1 MINYIHNHLQGKLFL
16 SYFAIILASAA
27 VLVLASRL
35 TVDSAFK
42 NHLGRMQQAQSE
54 IGGAGEGAG
63 MRYGADKSPEERPEG
78 SPAQSLYENF
88 QASFLEALLW
98 AAIAALFVA
107 LILSFV
113 ISRKVVAPVQAM
125 MLASRQI
132 AEGNYDK
139 RVYADGSDELGQL
152 AQSFNQ
158 MAAQLEK
165 TEEMRRQLI
174 GDVAHE
180 LRTPL
185 TVIKGSME
193 GLQDGIL
200 PATPETYEEILRE
213 AERLNHL
220 VDDLQELSRV
230 EAGAYEM
237 TLSAVQIPL
246 VVETLQKRLSD
257 SFKEKGISFKTEIA
271 SNLPPIQA
279 DEPRIVQI
287 LTNLLTNAL
296 YYTPK
301 GGEVI
306 LEAALV
312 DGALQIAVRDNGIGI
327 PPEHLGNIFTRF
339 YRVDKSRSRHAG
351 GSGIGLTITK
361 HLVEAHGGKIW
372 VESEG
377 KDKGSAFVFRL
388 PLSKQ

>member
-1 MINYIHNHLQGKLFL
+1 MINYIRNHLQGKIFL
-16 SYFAIILASAA
+16 SYFAVIAASVL
-27 VLVLASRL
+27 VLVLASRF
-35 TVDSAFK
+35 TIDNAFE
-42 NHLGRMQQAQSE
+42 NHLGRMQNE
-54 IGGAGEGAG
+54 YGEAVGDG
-63 MRYGADKSPEERPEG
+63 SGRYGADKSPDERPEG
-78 SPAQSLYENF
+78 FPAQNLYTNF
-88 QASFLEALLW
+88 QASFREALLW
-98 AAIAALFVA
+98 AAAVALLVA
-107 LILSFV
+107 LILSLV
-113 ISRKVVAPVQAM
+113 ISQRVVAPVHAM
-125 MLASRQI
+125 MIASRGI

-139 RVYADGSDELGQL
+139 RVGSHGSDELGQL

-158 MAAQLEK
+158 MATELER
-165 TEEMRRQLI
+165 TEDMRRQLI

-193 GLQDGIL
+193 GLEDGIL
-200 PATPETYEEILRE
+200 PASSETYELILHE

-237 TLSAVQIPL
+237 NLSSVQISSL
-246 VVETLQKRLSD
+246 TETIKKRLGYQ
-257 SFKEKGISFKTEIA
+257 FQEKGISFQSNIPT
-271 SNLPPIQA
+271 NLPLIQA
-279 DEPRIVQI
+279 DEHRIIQV

-301 GGEVI
+301 GGEVR
-306 LEAALV
+306 LEASVLDEAV
-312 DGALQIAVRDNGIGI
+312 QISVIDNGIGI
-327 PPEHLGNIFTRF
+327 PPEHLKNIFTRF

-377 KDKGSAFVFRL
+377 KDQGSAFIFKL
-388 PLSKQ
+388 PVV